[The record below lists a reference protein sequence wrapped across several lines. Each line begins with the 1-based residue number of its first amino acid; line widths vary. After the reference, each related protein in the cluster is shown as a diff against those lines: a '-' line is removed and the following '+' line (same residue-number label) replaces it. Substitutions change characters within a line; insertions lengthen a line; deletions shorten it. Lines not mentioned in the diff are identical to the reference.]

1 MVRMLIAKGARRCH
15 QDASGETALH
25 WAARRSLRPV
35 VETLLNYLVDGNQV
49 ERVDAGVQ
57 ADVFNMICALN
68 QRQRKAHEIAPDR
81 GVAEEILKAYHCVP
95 SMYRPRTAP
104 KPEKPKPVIKP

>member
-1 MVRMLIAKGARRCH
+1 MQV
-15 QDASGETALH
+15 S
-25 WAARRSLRPV
+25 RP
-35 VETLLNYLVDGNQV
+35 TF
-49 ERVDAGVQ
+49 
-57 ADVFNMICALN
+57 FNMICALN

-104 KPEKPKPVIKP
+104 KPEKPKPVIKPVQQRSISLQAMKEQLLAHALKVHRERKQAVVRNQLEADGLI